1 MTEISEALYE
11 LINYILNPLFEM
23 LFDNFDIDLSLYNIS
38 PGFGEITW
46 FTIDLQTLL
55 IIVTSGFVWFSIVW
69 GIWKMIYFIYNI
81 MRGGFNL

>member
-23 LFDNFDIDLSLYNIS
+23 LFDNFAIDLSSYTIS

-46 FTIDLQTLL
+46 FTIDLESLL

-81 MRGGFNL
+81 MRGGFTL